1 VRAAR
6 HLLNQQQ
13 AVEFSPRQV
22 VRAAGLGLQ
31 DFYDVFRSKDEL
43 LVALGRE
50 LLDEL
55 RGALLEARHRSLRS
69 PDDEQRTREQFERAV
84 RFIAANPA
92 WFHLSVRS
100 EAGTPSP
107 LGRAERYAQGNL
119 RQDLVRELV
128 DRGYPNE
135 TPADTRRLMMMA
147 DCYIAM
153 TECLAQ
159 GHLEGW
165 YPELDEILEVLI
177 LFTRGPRDYRLA
189 RRRNGRPTA
198 PRRRG

>member
-1 VRAAR
+1 MKAAR
-6 HLLNQQQ
+6 QLLNQQPE
-13 AVEFSPRQV
+13 AELSIRQV

-31 DFYDVFRSKDEL
+31 EFSEFFRSKDEL
-43 LVALGRE
+43 LVAVGQE
-50 LLDEL
+50 LLAEL
-55 RGALLEARHRSLRS
+55 RGALLEARQRSLRS

-100 EAGTPSP
+100 GAGTPSP

-119 RQDLVRELV
+119 RQDLARELV

-135 TPADTRRLMMMA
+135 TPADMRRLLMMA

-153 TECLAQ
+153 TERLAQ

-165 YPELDEILEVLI
+165 YPELDEILDVLV

-189 RRRNGRPTA
+189 HRRNGGRPT
-198 PRRRG
+198 PRSRP